1 MSKVWDRVLQVAEQ
15 VEQKFKDTG
24 ELIPYVA
31 DGFDWYNRIYTGKTY
46 RRAHVEIVDKRED
59 FKILILHCTIF
70 PHYNDPSPIWGFD
83 AVCGANKITGAFHDV
98 SSGGDPDHTML
109 QWFAQQ
115 SAGLVWNK
123 KRELPDWAKEI
134 FSPYIIAAGNV
145 SEDSELDTLTGL
157 AINSLDYYL
166 ANVGKTAQDVADY
179 YPYQKKYNQN
189 NKLNP
194 HVMRSMI
201 SMGVPEEKIRQFID
215 QVLYPEER

>member
-166 ANVGKTAQDVADY
+166 ANVGKTAQDVVDY